1 MLCFCVL
8 LCFCIIMYVCILWNG
23 RMALA
28 EFQTSNQLINQSN
41 HLLSL
46 VVFIIGYNC
55 YCELYRGDPPLAT
68 IPLSTSY
75 HPDTVIVNKGAFMA
89 DPTIVYAFIQRQCN
103 SKLKGLYYVID
114 IYISCNEILT
124 CPFISTLLVN
134 ASLAR

>member
-1 MLCFCVL
+1 MFCLCSYVVL
-8 LCFCIIMYVCILWNG
+8 LCIALFLYMYVCILWNG
-23 RMALA
+23 RTALA

-75 HPDTVIVNKGAFMA
+75 HPDTVLVSKDALMV
-89 DPTIVYAFIQRQCN
+89 DPNYSLCIH
-103 SKLKGLYYVID
+103 
-114 IYISCNEILT
+114 
-124 CPFISTLLVN
+124 STAV
-134 ASLAR
+134 